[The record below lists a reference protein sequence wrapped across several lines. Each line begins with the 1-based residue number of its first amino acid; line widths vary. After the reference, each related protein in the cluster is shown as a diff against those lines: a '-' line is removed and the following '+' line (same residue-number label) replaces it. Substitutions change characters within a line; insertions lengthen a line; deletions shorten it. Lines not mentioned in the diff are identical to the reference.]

1 MILLRGQV
9 LIESA
14 DNLTLFDDIVLVT
27 CGVTF
32 LILILC
38 MVFALIMHFLM
49 PKQVVK
55 TYFKKPYF
63 NPFELSFFSGFP
75 FAFYRSAMFMRVL
88 GVPSSGKKRGLT
100 EAYKLAPVWYCK
112 VSKYFIYFFL
122 FNVAVLM
129 LSGMIGFIRFEA
141 WKL

>member
-112 VSKYFIYFFL
+112 VSKYFVYVFVSNLTVFL
-122 FNVAVLM
+122 
-129 LSGMIGFIRFEA
+129 LSLLILTITAEL

>member
-14 DNLTLFDDIVLVT
+14 DSLTLFDDIVLVT

-75 FAFYRSAMFMRVL
+75 FGYYKSFMFMRVL

-112 VSKYFIYFFL
+112 VSKYFIYLFL
-122 FNVAVLM
+122 FNMAVLT
-129 LSGMIGFIRFEA
+129 LSGMTGFIRFEA

>member
-9 LIESA
+9 LIVSA
-14 DNLTLFDDIVLVT
+14 DSLTLFENILFAT
-27 CGVTF
+27 FGITF
-32 LILILC
+32 LIGMLC

-122 FNVAVLM
+122 FDMAVLV